1 MTNGTV
7 VTDLHESRVLKGNP
21 LGDPHVR
28 RLPVYLPPSY
38 LQSRRRF
45 PVIWVLAGFTGS
57 GKMHLN
63 RRPWGETFA
72 ERVDRLIRTRKM
84 KEAILVFPDCF
95 TTLGGS
101 QYLNS
106 SAVGRYEDYVVRE
119 LVPFVDR
126 RYRTKPGPASRAV
139 MGKSSGGYGS
149 IVLAMRHPDV
159 FGLVACQSG
168 DMLFEYCYFPDIP
181 KFLTSLPKYGGSTK
195 SFLRRFR
202 KAPDKMKHEMLLM
215 MNLVAMSACYAPRTD
230 GGYDLPFDT
239 STGAYRPEV
248 FERWLEHDPY
258 RMVNSHGEAL
268 SSLRALFIDVGNRDE
283 FHLQLGARLLRDR
296 LGELGVNCT
305 YEEFDGGHFSTS
317 YRYESSIPFLIR
329 ALSNP

>member
-1 MTNGTV
+1 MAYGTV
-7 VTDLHESRVLKGNP
+7 VTDHHESRVLKGNP

-38 LQSRRRF
+38 LKSRRRF

-57 GKMHLN
+57 GEMHLN

-119 LVPFVDR
+119 LVPFVDL

-195 SFLRRFR
+195 SFLRRFQ
-202 KAPDKMKHEMLLM
+202 KAPNKMKHEMLLM
-215 MNLVAMSACYAPRTD
+215 MNLVAMSACYAPNPKSPL
-230 GGYDLPFDT
+230 GFDVPWDEK
-239 STGAYRPEV
+239 TGEFRRDV
-248 FERWLEHDPY
+248 WRKFERWDPVRMMDRY
-258 RMVNSHGEAL
+258 RKN
-268 SSLRALFIDVGNRDE
+268 LRKLRFIFLDCGRQDE
-283 FHLQLGARLLRDR
+283 FQLHHGARIFSRKLKEWRISH
-296 LGELGVNCT
+296 VH
-305 YEEFDGGHFSTS
+305 EEFDGGHMNIQ
-317 YRYESSIPFLIR
+317 YRNDS
-329 ALSNP
+329 ALRHLSRRLR